1 MYVYL
6 HKPYW
11 EKLDIRYFLITL
23 FFSRET
29 DCINWFFFSDYWIT
43 FTIVLFAGIVLATL
57 LVYAHRRLC
66 PVILIIICKLEISLV
81 ISRVIIS
88 SEVSLNTALKRHN
101 ITHLRNNCIRTH
113 WAHIWIVSFRK
124 CHIILLTFCNKYNF
138 MKQKYNI
145 HLFFF
150 SRNKSVALLMVH

>member
-1 MYVYL
+1 M
-6 HKPYW
+6 
-11 EKLDIRYFLITL
+11 
-23 FFSRET
+23 
-29 DCINWFFFSDYWIT
+29 
-43 FTIVLFAGIVLATL
+43 LFAGIILATL
-57 LVYAHRRLC
+57 LMHAHRRMC
-66 PVILIIICKLEISLV
+66 PIILIIICKLEISLV

-124 CHIILLTFCNKYNF
+124 CHVILLTFCNKYNF

-145 HLFFF
+145 HLFFLCNCNPEPRGLTSTNWVWF
-150 SRNKSVALLMVH
+150 YMALKCAFWFTRLESPSIKLLGIIVVISIGVLLTGM